1 MPAAESDSP
10 EKWDETK
17 EWPMQSIQLL
27 RTVQQHHVQLSIM
40 ADQKASMLIG
50 ATFVVFTLAIAQSGG
65 GNASMPM
72 LILAISSFLSAGL
85 AALAVMPSAG
95 PKAGARPNPLFFG
108 VFSGMDEDAFTDD
121 VLGQISSTEGTFRAM
136 LHDIYQMGSVLA
148 EKKYFYLGIAYR
160 VFITG
165 LTLTF
170 AVYVAEQFYGPF
182 LTA

>member
-1 MPAAESDSP
+1 MPDSDI
-10 EKWDETK
+10 DTNK
-17 EWPMQSIQLL
+17 EWPIQSIQLL

-65 GNASMPM
+65 GAASLPM
-72 LILAISSFLSAGL
+72 LVLAISSFMSAGL
-85 AALAVMPSAG
+85 AAIAVMPSSG
-95 PKAGARPNPLFFG
+95 PKVGARPNPLFFG
-108 VFSGMDEDAFTDD
+108 VFSGMDEDAFTDE

-148 EKKYFYLGIAYR
+148 EKKYFYLGWAYR
-160 VFITG
+160 MFIVG

-170 AVYVAEQFYGPF
+170 AIYVLEQFFGPI
-182 LTA
+182 L

>member
-1 MPAAESDSP
+1 MPVAEKGELAEP
-10 EKWDETK
+10 AT

-50 ATFVVFTLAIAQSGG
+50 ATFVVFTIAIAQSGS
-65 GNASMPM
+65 GNASLPM
-72 LILAISSFLSAGL
+72 LVLAISSFLSAGL
-85 AALAVMPSAG
+85 AALAVMPSSG
-95 PKAGARPNPLFFG
+95 PKPGARPNPLFFG
-108 VFSGMDEDAFTDD
+108 VFSGMDEDVFTED
-121 VLGQISSTEGTFRAM
+121 VLAQISTSEGTFRAM

-160 VFITG
+160 AFLTG

-170 AVYVAEQFYGPF
+170 MLYVAEQFIGPII
-182 LTA
+182 